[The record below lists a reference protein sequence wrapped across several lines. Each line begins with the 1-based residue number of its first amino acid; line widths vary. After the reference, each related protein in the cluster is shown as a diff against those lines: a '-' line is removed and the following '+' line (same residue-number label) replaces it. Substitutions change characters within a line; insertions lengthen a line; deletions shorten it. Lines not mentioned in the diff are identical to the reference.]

1 MKKLGLIVNPIAGMG
16 GRVGLKGTDGAD
28 VLSRAREL
36 GAQPEATRRAVEAL
50 AVIAG
55 AGEPPEVVAYPH
67 EMGEDEAR
75 EAGFAPTVVGS
86 ISSGETTAADTRR
99 AAREMESLGVDL
111 ILFAGGDGTARD
123 VYDAVALRVPTLG
136 VPAGVKIHSAVFAIT
151 PRDAGNAATV
161 FLSEDSD
168 LREAEVMDTD
178 EEAFRGGEVQ
188 ARLYG
193 YLRVPQ
199 QAGLMQ
205 DTKLGGLSEE
215 ESLAGMAA
223 AVAGKMHPA
232 RLYVFGPGTTTG
244 AIMREL
250 GLDHTLLGVDV
261 VENGHVSA
269 RDANEAQLLEMVRDR
284 EATVVVSPIGGQGY
298 ILGRGNQ
305 QISPAVIRA
314 VGVENVMVVATREK
328 LASLGQHPLLV
339 DTGDA
344 QLDQA
349 FSGYIKVVTGVNES
363 FVRRVGMRLVGT

>member
-1 MKKLGLIVNPIAGMG
+1 MG

-50 AVIAG
+50 AVIAR

-86 ISSGETTAADTRR
+86 ISRGETTAADTRR

-151 PRDAGNAATV
+151 PRDAGNAASV

-205 DTKLGGLSEE
+205 DTKLSGLSEE

-223 AVAGKMHPA
+223 AAAGKMHPA
-232 RLYVFGPGTTTG
+232 RLYVFGPGTTTA

-261 VENGHVSA
+261 VQNGRLSA

-328 LASLGQHPLLV
+328 LASLGQRPLLV

-344 QLDQA
+344 ELDQA
-349 FSGYIKVVTGVNES
+349 FSGYIKVITGVGES
-363 FVRRVGMRLVGT
+363 FVRKVGP